1 MAHQTATSANHL
13 KTTRSDY
20 FLRYSVVTL
29 IILFLLIPGTGHT
42 NSSGSSMHD
51 KISLEKVSAPSG
63 GYGYRLRYYVPAP
76 IDVFWRFKTDFDND
90 VLLTNEELIEHR
102 LVKSFDNSVITE
114 DRYAT
119 APGLRFLW
127 QTNVISDKLRL
138 EFKLLNNKD
147 CRHDFHHG
155 VIKLSPAGNYTQ
167 VTQTAFFDFVGA
179 SLWVKYPWYG
189 GMKSTL
195 TSMVRWEQ
203 KIASEFKQSFL
214 VAVEK

>member
-1 MAHQTATSANHL
+1 MAHQTATSDNHI
-13 KTTRSDY
+13 KNSKFD
-20 FLRYSVVTL
+20 FLLRHAIVALT
-29 IILFLLIPGTGHT
+29 ILFLLNPATGHT
-42 NSSGSSMHD
+42 NSSKSSMHD
-51 KISLEKVSAPSG
+51 KISLERVPAPSG

-90 VLLTNEELIEHR
+90 VLLTNEELVEHR
-102 LVKSFDNSVITE
+102 LVESFNNSVITE

-119 APGLRFLW
+119 IPGLKFIW

-138 EFKLLNNKD
+138 EFKLLNNED

-155 VIKLSPAGNYTQ
+155 VIELSPAGNYTQ
-167 VTQTAFFDFVGA
+167 VTQTAYFNFVGA

-195 TSMVRWEQ
+195 TRMVRWEQ
-203 KIASEFKQSFL
+203 KVASEFKQSFL
-214 VAVEK
+214 AAVKE